1 MTSGLGGV
9 IVVVRLITSEATM
22 SHSHTNYIRPR
33 GFRTFV
39 TNQYYANR
47 DEYDGFQQVQPHSF
61 EEYVTANL
69 DHLRREYRPMVRDK
83 IAKMRLKG

>member
-9 IVVVRLITSEATM
+9 IVVVRLIAAEATM
-22 SHSHTNYIRPR
+22 SHSHSNYIRPR
-33 GFRTFV
+33 GFRTYCV
-39 TNQYYANR
+39 NQYYANR

-61 EEYVTANL
+61 EEYVSANL
-69 DHLRREYRPMVRDK
+69 THLRAEYRPVVAAK

>member
-1 MTSGLGGV
+1 
-9 IVVVRLITSEATM
+9 M

-61 EEYVTANL
+61 EEYVSENL
-69 DHLRREYRPMVRDK
+69 NLLKDQYRPTIRQK
-83 IAKMRLKG
+83 LREIKQKG